1 MVGTKVLE
9 GALRRFAAFG
19 RRMGDVDPPR
29 GGTVTPVLGFA
40 CGDKSGPLW
49 PGSGVDSMDPSALP
63 CSMLLDDLLS
73 GIGVGPILALA
84 ANLELFSVSSRYE
97 IVKSRSEYRAW

>member
-1 MVGTKVLE
+1 MEGTKVLE

-29 GGTVTPVLGFA
+29 GGTVAPVLGFA
-40 CGDKSGPLW
+40 SGGKSGALW
-49 PGSGVDSMDPSALP
+49 PGPGVDSMDPSALP

-73 GIGVGPILALA
+73 GIGVGPTLAIA
-84 ANLELFSVSSRYE
+84 ANLELFSVSRYE